1 MEGVMTDEVKVV
13 CSRGHDEVL
22 IGRLTHWDED
32 SLIGPLPEDF
42 APGDPRRAEE
52 PTVVRAGTRA
62 RGLIREERP
71 DGWSK
76 ARGNCRRCGF
86 DLPVSWESLDRRGI
100 TRKLRDAGIRK
111 IELSRLKIIK
121 GGSYVRVRNRP
132 R

>member
-1 MEGVMTDEVKVV
+1 MTDEVKVV

-76 ARGNCRRCGF
+76 ARGTAGGAGSTCRSPGRASTGTASPGSCGT
-86 DLPVSWESLDRRGI
+86 PESAGSSY
-100 TRKLRDAGIRK
+100 RD
-111 IELSRLKIIK
+111 
-121 GGSYVRVRNRP
+121 
-132 R
+132 